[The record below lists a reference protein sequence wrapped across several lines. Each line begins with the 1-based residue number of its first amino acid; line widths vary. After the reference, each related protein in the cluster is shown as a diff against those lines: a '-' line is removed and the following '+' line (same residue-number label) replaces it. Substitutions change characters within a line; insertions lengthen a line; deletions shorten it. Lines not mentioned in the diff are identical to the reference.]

1 MLVFQSKH
9 LNLRNEKVT
18 RLYSRSGVH
27 TTEYCLILHGSYPPQ
42 QYQASSQHPLSPPL
56 LFYLYS
62 RSRKRALETLVS
74 ETGEGA
80 FLIGVGLDVGS
91 RLLLTTAGLLDYL
104 RIREVRLAY
113 LILP

>member
-1 MLVFQSKH
+1 MRKLLDSIHAQ
-9 LNLRNEKVT
+9 
-18 RLYSRSGVH
+18 G
-27 TTEYCLILHGSYPPQ
+27 CI
-42 QYQASSQHPLSPPL
+42 PLSTVLSYTAHILLSNIRQVLNIPFLPPL
-56 LFYLYS
+56 FFYLYS
-62 RSRKRALETLVS
+62 HSRKRALETLVS